1 MSRDLHEKIGS
12 VTPEN
17 LFAGLDPRA
26 LTKAGV
32 LRKLSTAATLV
43 RGTLLAKSSGS
54 AGDGKLV
61 IFGTTAATNETLTA
75 DCVLAEDVAVGTSAD
90 ENALVFITGN
100 FNEDELTLASGA
112 SLTEADRDALRVRG
126 ILLGASETESV
137 TA

>member
-32 LRKLSTAATLV
+32 LRKLGTAATLV

-75 DCVLAEDVAVGTSAD
+75 DCVLAEDVEVGTAAD

-126 ILLGASETESV
+126 ILLGASESESV

>member
-75 DCVLAEDVAVGTSAD
+75 DCVLAEDVEVGTAAD

>member
-1 MSRDLHEKIGS
+1 MTRDLHEKLGS

-17 LFAGLDPRA
+17 LFAGMEPRP

-32 LRKLSTAATLV
+32 IRKFGAAGSLA

-75 DCVLAEDVAVGTSAD
+75 DCVLAEDIDVGTAND
-90 ENALVFITGN
+90 ENALIYISGN
-100 FNEDELTLASGA
+100 FNEDALILASGA
-112 SLTEADRDALRVRG
+112 SLTEDDRTDLRVRG
-126 ILLGASETESV
+126 IILGSSQTENV
-137 TA
+137 Q

>member
-32 LRKLSTAATLV
+32 LRKLGTAATLV

-75 DCVLAEDVAVGTSAD
+75 DCVLAEDVEVGTAAD